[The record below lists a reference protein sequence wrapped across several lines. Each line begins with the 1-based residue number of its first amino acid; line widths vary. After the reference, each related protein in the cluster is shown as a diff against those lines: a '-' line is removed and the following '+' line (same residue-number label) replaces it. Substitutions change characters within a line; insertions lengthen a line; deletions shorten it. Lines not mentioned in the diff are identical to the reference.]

1 MVSCFFYP
9 IFASSKKYLAMEEQ
23 KTTNRTFK
31 IITGILI
38 LALLIMVLWSSRQR
52 TQLTSL
58 VKEKEMEKT
67 DLQKELDSVITEHN
81 KTKQAYGALSDS
93 LKAKDSVIQA
103 NAVEIRNLL
112 GTKWEYLKVSKK
124 LARLQLIAQGYV
136 RQMDSLYTVNQEL
149 HAENEKIRQDFRNE
163 QTKSQSLVKDK
174 EELTARVDQA
184 AILRAYDVTGSPLK
198 LRGGDKET
206 PTDKASRTDRVKV
219 CFTIGENPLVKT
231 GRKIIYVCICRPD
244 KIIVTKTKYDT
255 FIFNGQT
262 LPYSIRED
270 IPYEGKSVN
279 LCVKWTKR
287 DNDKPAMKGTYT
299 VTVYADDKEIGSGTF
314 QLK

>member
-1 MVSCFFYP
+1 
-9 IFASSKKYLAMEEQ
+9 MEEQ
-23 KTTNRTFK
+23 KTTNRTSK
-31 IITGILI
+31 IIIGILI
-38 LALLIMVLWSSRQR
+38 LAMLILAIWSFRQR
-52 TQLTSL
+52 KQLTTL
-58 VKEKEMEKT
+58 VDEKELEKIE
-67 DLQKELDSVITEHN
+67 LQGQLDSVIAEHN
-81 KTKQAYGALSDS
+81 RTKQAYGALSDS

-103 NAVEIRNLL
+103 NAIEIRNLL

-124 LARLQLIAQGYV
+124 LARLQIIAQGYV

-174 EELTARVDQA
+174 EELTAKVNNA
-184 AILRAYDVTGSPLK
+184 AILKAYDVNATALK
-198 LRGGDKET
+198 IKGGDKET

-219 CFTIGENPLVKT
+219 CFTIGENPLVKS
-231 GRKIIYVCICRPD
+231 GRKNLYICITRPD
-244 KIIVTKTKYDT
+244 KVVVTKTKYDT
-255 FIFNGQT
+255 FTFNGQT

-270 IPYEGKSVN
+270 ISYEGKSMN
-279 LCVKWTKR
+279 LCVKWTKK

-299 VTVYADDKEIGSGTF
+299 ITVYTDDKEIGSGTF

>member
-1 MVSCFFYP
+1 
-9 IFASSKKYLAMEEQ
+9 MEEQ
-23 KTTNRTFK
+23 TTKNRTFK
-31 IITGILI
+31 IITGVLI
-38 LALLIMVLWSSRQR
+38 LALLVLFIWTFRQR
-52 TQLTSL
+52 TQLISL
-58 VKEKEMEKT
+58 IQEKELEKT
-67 DLQKELDSVITEHN
+67 DLQKELDSLITEHN

-174 EELTARVDQA
+174 EELTAKVNNA
-184 AILRAYDVTGSPLK
+184 AILAAYDVTATPLK
-198 LRGGDKET
+198 LKGGDKET
-206 PTDKASRTDRVKV
+206 ATDKASRTDRVKV
-219 CFTIGENPLVKT
+219 CFTIGENPLVKS
-231 GRKIIYVCICRPD
+231 GRKNLFICIMRPD
-244 KIIVTKTKYDT
+244 KIVVTKTKYDVFT
-255 FIFNGQT
+255 FNGQS

-270 IPYEGKSVN
+270 ISYEGKSMN
-279 LCVKWTKR
+279 LCVKWTKKE
-287 DNDKPAMKGTYT
+287 NDKPAMKGTYT
-299 VTVYADDKEIGSGTF
+299 VTVYTDDKEIGSGTF

>member
-1 MVSCFFYP
+1 
-9 IFASSKKYLAMEEQ
+9 MEEQ
-23 KTTNRTFK
+23 TKNNRTSK

-38 LALLIMVLWSSRQR
+38 LALLILFIWTLRQR

-58 VKEKEMEKT
+58 RQEKELEKT
-67 DLQKELDSVITEHN
+67 ELQKELDSVITEHN
-81 KTKQAYGALSDS
+81 KTREAYGALSDS

-174 EELTARVDQA
+174 EELTAKVNNA
-184 AILRAYDVTGSPLK
+184 AILAAYDVTGTPLK
-198 LRGGDKET
+198 IKGGDKET

-219 CFTIGENPLVKT
+219 CFTIGENPLVKS
-231 GRKIIYVCICRPD
+231 GRKNLYVCITRPD
-244 KIIVTKTKYDT
+244 KIVVTKTKYDVFT
-255 FIFNGQT
+255 FNGQS

-270 IPYEGKSVN
+270 ISYEGKSMN

-287 DNDKPAMKGTYT
+287 ENDIPAMKGTYT
-299 VTVYADDKEIGSGTF
+299 VTVYTDDKEIGSGTF

>member
-1 MVSCFFYP
+1 
-9 IFASSKKYLAMEEQ
+9 MEEQ
-23 KTTNRTFK
+23 NTHNRTFK
-31 IITGILI
+31 IIIGILI
-38 LALLIMVLWSSRQR
+38 LALLFLAVWTFRQR

-58 VKEKEMEKT
+58 VQEKELEKT

-81 KTKQAYGALSDS
+81 KTKLAYGALSDS
-93 LKAKDSVIQA
+93 LKAKDSLIQA
-103 NAVEIRNLL
+103 NAIEIRNLL

-174 EELTARVDQA
+174 EELTARVNNA
-184 AILRAYDVTGSPLK
+184 AILKAYDVTATPFKLK
-198 LRGGDKET
+198 GGNKET
-206 PTDKASRTDRVKV
+206 PTDKASRTDRVQV
-219 CFTIGENPLVKT
+219 CFTIGENPLVKS
-231 GRKIIYVCICRPD
+231 GRKNIYVCICRPD
-244 KIIVTKTKYDT
+244 KVVVTKTKYDT
-255 FIFNGQT
+255 FTFNGQT

-270 IPYEGKSVN
+270 ISYEGKSMN
-279 LCVKWTKR
+279 LCVKWTKK
-287 DNDKPAMKGTYT
+287 DNDKPAMKGSYT

>member
-1 MVSCFFYP
+1 
-9 IFASSKKYLAMEEQ
+9 MEEQ
-23 KTTNRTFK
+23 KANNRGSK
-31 IITGILI
+31 IIIGVLI
-38 LALLIMVLWSSRQR
+38 LAFIILGIWTIRQK
-52 TQLTSL
+52 TQLTTL
-58 VKEKEMEKT
+58 LDEKELEKT
-67 DLQKELDSVITEHN
+67 DLQNQLDSVIAEHN

-112 GTKWEYLKVSKK
+112 GMKWDYLKVSKK

-149 HAENEKIRQDFRNE
+149 HAENEKIRQDYRNE

-174 EELTARVDQA
+174 EELTAKVNNA
-184 AILRAYDVTGSPLK
+184 AILTAYDVNATPLK
-198 LRGGDKET
+198 LKGGDKES

-219 CFTIGENPLVKT
+219 CFTIGENPLVKS
-231 GRKIIYVCICRPD
+231 GRKNLYVCITRPD
-244 KIIVTKTKYDT
+244 KIVVTKTKYDVFT
-255 FIFNGQT
+255 FNGQS
-262 LPYSIRED
+262 LPYSVRED
-270 IPYEGKSVN
+270 ISYEGKSMN
-279 LCVKWTKR
+279 LCVKWTKK

-299 VTVYADDKEIGSGTF
+299 VTVYTDDKEIGSGTF

>member
-1 MVSCFFYP
+1 
-9 IFASSKKYLAMEEQ
+9 MEEQ
-23 KTTNRTFK
+23 NTNNRTFK

-38 LALLIMVLWSSRQR
+38 LALLILFIWTYRQR

-58 VKEKEMEKT
+58 IQEKELEKT
-67 DLQKELDSVITEHN
+67 DLQKELDSVIIEHN
-81 KTKQAYGALSDS
+81 RTKQAYGALSDS

-103 NAVEIRNLL
+103 NAIEIRNLL
-112 GTKWEYLKVSKK
+112 GTKWEYQKVSKK

-149 HAENEKIRQDFRNE
+149 HAENEKIRQDYRNE

-174 EELTARVDQA
+174 VELTARVNNA
-184 AILRAYDVTGSPLK
+184 AILKAYDVTATALK
-198 LRGGDKET
+198 LKGGDKESS
-206 PTDKASRTDRVKV
+206 TDKASRTDRVKV
-219 CFTIGENPLVKT
+219 CFTIGENPLVKP
-231 GRKIIYVCICRPD
+231 GKKNLYICISRPD
-244 KIIVTKTKYDT
+244 KIVVTKTKYDVFT
-255 FIFNGQT
+255 FNGQS

-270 IPYEGKSVN
+270 ISYEGKSMN
-279 LCVKWTKR
+279 LCVKWNKK

-299 VTVYADDKEIGSGTF
+299 VTVYTDDKEIGSGTF

>member
-1 MVSCFFYP
+1 
-9 IFASSKKYLAMEEQ
+9 MEEQ
-23 KTTNRTFK
+23 KTTNRTTK
-31 IITGILI
+31 IIIGILI
-38 LALLIMVLWSSRQR
+38 LALLILVIWTFRQR

-58 VKEKEMEKT
+58 IDEKELEKI
-67 DLQKELDSVITEHN
+67 DLQNQLDSVIADHN

-124 LARLQLIAQGYV
+124 LARLQIIAQGYV

-174 EELTARVDQA
+174 EELTAKVNNA
-184 AILRAYDVTGSPLK
+184 AILAAYDVTATPLK
-198 LRGGDKET
+198 LKGGDKET

-219 CFTIGENPLVKT
+219 CFTIGENPLVKA
-231 GRKIIYVCICRPD
+231 GRKNLYICICRPD
-244 KIIVTKTKYDT
+244 KIVVTKTKYDM
-255 FIFNGQT
+255 FIFNGQS
-262 LPYSIRED
+262 LPYSVRED
-270 IPYEGKSVN
+270 ILYEGKSMN
-279 LCVKWTKR
+279 LCVKWTKK

-299 VTVYADDKEIGSGTF
+299 VTVYTDDKEIGSGTF

>member
-1 MVSCFFYP
+1 
-9 IFASSKKYLAMEEQ
+9 MEEQ
-23 KTTNRTFK
+23 NTNNRTYK

-38 LALLIMVLWSSRQR
+38 LALLILVIWTSRQR

-58 VKEKEMEKT
+58 IQEKELEKT
-67 DLQKELDSVITEHN
+67 DLQKELDSIIIEHN

-112 GTKWEYLKVSKK
+112 GTKWEYQKVSKK
-124 LARLQLIAQGYV
+124 LARLQTIAQGYV

-163 QTKSQSLVKDK
+163 QTKSKSLVKDK
-174 EELTARVDQA
+174 EELTARVNEA
-184 AILRAYDVTGSPLK
+184 AILKAYDVTASALK
-198 LRGGDKET
+198 LRGGNKET
-206 PTDKASRTDRVKV
+206 PTDKASRTDRVNV
-219 CFTIGENPLVKT
+219 CFTIGENSLVKP
-231 GRKIIYVCICRPD
+231 GRKNIYVCICRPD
-244 KIIVTKTKYDT
+244 KIVVTKTKYDT
-255 FIFNGQT
+255 FTFNGQI

-270 IPYEGKSVN
+270 ISYEGKSMN

-299 VTVYADDKEIGSGTF
+299 VTVYAEDKEIGSGTF

>member
-1 MVSCFFYP
+1 
-9 IFASSKKYLAMEEQ
+9 MEEQ
-23 KTTNRTFK
+23 NTNNRTFK

-38 LALLIMVLWSSRQR
+38 LALLILFIWTYRQR

-58 VKEKEMEKT
+58 IQEKELEKT

-81 KTKQAYGALSDS
+81 KTKLAYGALSDS

-103 NAVEIRNLL
+103 NATEIRNLL
-112 GTKWEYLKVSKK
+112 GTKWEYQKVSKK

-174 EELTARVDQA
+174 EELTTRVNNA
-184 AILRAYDVTGSPLK
+184 AILKAYDVTSTAMK
-198 LRGGDKET
+198 VKGGDKESS
-206 PTDKASRTDRVKV
+206 TDKASRTDRVKV
-219 CFTIGENPLVKT
+219 CFTIGENPLVKS
-231 GRKIIYVCICRPD
+231 GKKNLYICICRPD
-244 KIIVTKTKYDT
+244 KVVVTKTKYDT
-255 FIFNGQT
+255 FTFNGQT

-270 IPYEGKSVN
+270 ISYEGKSMN
-279 LCVKWTKR
+279 LCVKWTKK

-299 VTVYADDKEIGSGTF
+299 VTVYTDDKEIGSGTF

>member
-1 MVSCFFYP
+1 
-9 IFASSKKYLAMEEQ
+9 MEEQ
-23 KTTNRTFK
+23 KSSRTFK

-38 LALLIMVLWSSRQR
+38 LALLVLFIWTIRQR
-52 TQLTSL
+52 TQLTAL
-58 VKEKEMEKT
+58 VDEKELEKT
-67 DLQKELDSVITEHN
+67 DLQNQLDSVITEHN

-93 LKAKDSVIQA
+93 LRAKDSVIQA

-112 GTKWEYLKVSKK
+112 GTKWEYQKVSKK

-149 HAENEKIRQDFRNE
+149 HAENEKIRQDYRNE

-174 EELTARVDQA
+174 EELTAKVNNA
-184 AILRAYDVTGSPLK
+184 AILKAYDVSSTAMK
-198 LRGGDKET
+198 VKGGDKET

-219 CFTIGENPLVKT
+219 CFTIGENPLVKP
-231 GRKIIYVCICRPD
+231 GMKNLYVCICRPD
-244 KIIVTKTKYDT
+244 KIVVTKTKYDT
-255 FIFNGQT
+255 FTFNGQS

-270 IPYEGKSVN
+270 IMYEGKSMN
-279 LCVKWTKR
+279 LCVKWTKK
-287 DNDKPAMKGTYT
+287 DNDKPAMKGTYV
-299 VTVYADDKEIGSGTF
+299 VTVYTDEKEIGSGTF

>member
-1 MVSCFFYP
+1 
-9 IFASSKKYLAMEEQ
+9 MEEQ
-23 KTTNRTFK
+23 KTNSRTYK

-38 LALLIMVLWSSRQR
+38 LALLILVIWTSRQR

-58 VKEKEMEKT
+58 IQEKELEKT
-67 DLQKELDSVITEHN
+67 DLQKELDSIIIEHN

-112 GTKWEYLKVSKK
+112 GTKWEYQKVSKK
-124 LARLQLIAQGYV
+124 LARLQTIAQGYV

-149 HAENEKIRQDFRNE
+149 HAENDKIRQDFRNE

-174 EELTARVDQA
+174 EELTARVNQA
-184 AILRAYDVTGSPLK
+184 AILNAYDVTASALK
-198 LRGGDKET
+198 LRGGNKET
-206 PTDKASRTDRVKV
+206 PTDKASRTDRVNV
-219 CFTIGENPLVKT
+219 CFTIGENPLVKP
-231 GRKIIYVCICRPD
+231 GRKNIYVCICRPD
-244 KIIVTKTKYDT
+244 KIVVTKTKYDT
-255 FIFNGQT
+255 FTFNGQI

-270 IPYEGKSVN
+270 ISYEGKSMN
-279 LCVKWTKR
+279 LCVKWIKR

-299 VTVYADDKEIGSGTF
+299 VTVYAEDKEIGSGTF